1 MLLMFL
7 RLLNIPSDANSF
19 FSTQKKNVLESS
31 DNSKIQAVFVDLLK
45 LYDIC
50 ILYLYTLNKNKVFRW
65 WFKSAIF
72 NRLWHYF

>member
-19 FSTQKKNVLESS
+19 LVLKKNVLEST

-50 ILYLYTLNKNKVFRW
+50 ILYLYTLNKNTVFRW